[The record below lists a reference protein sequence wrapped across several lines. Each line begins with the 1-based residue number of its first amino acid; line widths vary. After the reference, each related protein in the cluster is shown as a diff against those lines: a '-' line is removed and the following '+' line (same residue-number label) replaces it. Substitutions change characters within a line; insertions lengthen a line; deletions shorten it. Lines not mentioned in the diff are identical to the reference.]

1 MNKILTVL
9 LVLCLIV
16 PQIMSQAVY
25 AQTMVEKID
34 SINHETWRE
43 IYYNELKQFMDED
56 QANYEIWR
64 SFRAVDNFLDYYI
77 IAMMNQIVIQIR
89 DEVIKEQEKNP
100 NSHCCAIA
108 VNVFYAMDQLYD
120 GFRVVRVKESVKAL
134 LFKDYFSKLTSP
146 DKELRRHGQD
156 RLLPRNSEAYLQTAA
171 RKAVGQE
178 MKRLMVEIGNKLQ
191 VMQGLRK

>member
-1 MNKILTVL
+1 MYKVL
-9 LVLCLIV
+9 PIIIAVLFVV
-16 PQIMSQAVY
+16 PQLVQAQSTVD
-25 AQTMVEKID
+25 KID
-34 SINHETWRE
+34 SIDHTTWRE
-43 IYYNELKQFMDED
+43 VYKSELTNFMDEE
-56 QANYEIWR
+56 QAEYEIWR

-191 VMQGLRK
+191 VMQGLQK